1 MPTKMV
7 LLGKVVNLPKEEIF
21 RGKLESK
28 IVLNVKRN
36 FQNPDGQ
43 FSHDVMEV
51 YLWRGIAD
59 YIKDVVQIGE
69 KIHVIGRY
77 ETDENKNIVLF
88 GEQVDLIR

>member
-1 MPTKMV
+1 MTTKMV
-7 LLGKVVNLPKEEIF
+7 ILGKVLKLPTEEMF
-21 RGKLESK
+21 RGKSESK

-36 FQNPDGQ
+36 FQNPDGE
-43 FSHDVMEV
+43 FSFDIMEV

-59 YIKDVVQIGE
+59 YIKDVVQVGE
-69 KIHVIGRY
+69 KVHIIGRY